1 MKKMRN
7 RNHKKKQTEILELK
21 HTTTELRTST
31 ESFNIRHD
39 QAEKESVNLKSDH
52 LKLSSQRK
60 KKTNNKNK

>member
-31 ESFNIRHD
+31 ESFNIRLDHV
-39 QAEKESVNLKSDH
+39 EKKKISDPNAGH
-52 LKLSSQRK
+52 LKLAI
-60 KKTNNKNK
+60 

>member
-31 ESFNIRHD
+31 ESFNIR
-39 QAEKESVNLKSDH
+39 LDH
-52 LKLSSQRK
+52 VEK
-60 KKTNNKNK
+60 KKNQ